1 MWEADDTNAGSDIS
15 SMSALFMDEFGITS
29 TVCKLGR
36 YDRTPVWTVSSEIRS
51 LLKKNHTPT
60 AADAKSLFIFYYAGH
75 GMYDPSNGLV
85 FYSGGVK
92 HLPWDAVRRELFDG
106 HPLLEHVD
114 SLAIL
119 DCCYAGSAR
128 AASTRS
134 MQILAAAGPSEE
146 ARSRFWG
153 ASFTVRL
160 GAAVRSLRAQ
170 GMPIV
175 TIAAIFAEIERQ
187 KPDPTTPTSQLTALG
202 GSHPIALPFK
212 KGMVMSPTSRIPIA
226 PRSNVRDKH
235 ILVSLTIDGRHKDAT
250 KGFCDAIQKLPGH
263 LKVTLVDA
271 YETDASA
278 LVLARMSLEVWA
290 TLSHHFDFDFVGV
303 IIGPSLVH
311 GVDTVQPM
319 HKAREN
325 IPPAPLEKPFR

>member
-1 MWEADDTNAGSDIS
+1 VSD
-15 SMSALFMDEFGITS
+15 
-29 TVCKLGR
+29 
-36 YDRTPVWTVSSEIRS
+36 EIRS

-60 AADAKSLFIFYYAGH
+60 AADAKSLFIFYYVGH
-75 GMYDPSNGLV
+75 AMQNTSNGLV

-92 HLPWDAVRRELFDG
+92 DLPWDAVRQELFG
-106 HPLLEHVD
+106 HHATLQHVD

-134 MQILAAAGPSEE
+134 MQILAAAGPSEQ
-146 ARSRFWG
+146 ARSRAWG
-153 ASFTVRL
+153 ASFTVRF

-175 TIAAIFAEIERQ
+175 TIAAIFAEVERQ
-187 KPDPTTPTSQLTALG
+187 KPSPTTPTSQLSVLG
-202 GSHPIALPFK
+202 GSYPIALPFK
-212 KGMVMSPTSRIPIA
+212 KGGVMSPTSRLPTA
-226 PRSNVRDKH
+226 PGSNVRDKH
-235 ILVSLTIDGRHKDAT
+235 ILVSLTLDGRHKDAT
-250 KGFCDAIQKLPGH
+250 KEFCDTIQKLPGH
-263 LKVTLVDA
+263 LKITIVDA

-290 TLSHHFDFDFVGV
+290 RFSHHFDFDFVGV
-303 IIGPSLVH
+303 IIGPSLIH

-319 HKAREN
+319 NKTREN
-325 IPPAPLEKPFR
+325 IPPTPLEKPFR